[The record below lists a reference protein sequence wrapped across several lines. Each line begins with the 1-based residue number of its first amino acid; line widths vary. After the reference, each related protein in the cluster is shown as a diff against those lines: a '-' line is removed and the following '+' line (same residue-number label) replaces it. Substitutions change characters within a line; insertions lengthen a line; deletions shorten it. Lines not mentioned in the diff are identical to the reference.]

1 MYLKALEIHGFK
13 SFPDKTRLTFEKDIT
28 AIVGPNGSGKSNISD
43 AILWVMG
50 EQRSKALRGGKMEDV
65 IFGGTQK
72 RNQMGFAQV
81 SLILDN
87 RDRLLGVESD
97 EVAITRRYYR
107 NGDSAYS
114 INNEQVRLRDI
125 NELLMDTGLGRDG
138 YSIIGQGR
146 IAEII
151 SAKSGDRREIFEEAS
166 GISRFRYRKE
176 EAERKLAK
184 TDENL
189 LRVQDKIDE
198 LELQLTPLK
207 KQSENAVKFLE
218 LREEQKQAEVS
229 AWMES
234 LDRLGEQL
242 KKATEELKT
251 AEASRDEAKSQMD
264 ELYEDAEKMTE
275 KIYDNDLKTEDLRTL
290 LRQTETTA
298 SDCESSIAVLGANI
312 ENNEKSVERLMLDIA
327 EQESQERSFR
337 EKIEEHNKKL
347 QSSQLTKNAIEEEL
361 SALFAT
367 IRDSENQK
375 GEHEKEFATLTERES
390 AISEKLTHAK
400 AVLDMILNSERELVN
415 RKQICMD
422 EQSVAKEKCRETE
435 SLLKEKRD
443 ELSKI
448 SDRIDELKNV
458 ISGYR
463 LRETGRISNVQKF
476 REKHTKLTIDV
487 KSAESRMK
495 ILSDM
500 EREFEG
506 FSKAVKIVMRE
517 TERGLLK
524 GVHGPVA
531 SLLTVPDD
539 YALAVETAI
548 GGAMQNIVVD
558 TPEVGKTAIEML
570 KRKDGGRGTFM
581 PISTMRGGVLNNAP
595 KGDEGY
601 VGIASELVKFDEKY
615 RNIFE
620 NILGRTIVAESLSDA
635 VAIAK
640 KHDNKFRIVTIDGQ
654 MINAG
659 GSMSGGSA
667 VRGAGILSRANELK
681 KLTETVDTLN
691 AELSVCEG
699 EYNQAERELAN
710 VKFELEVAQNESDEA
725 QIEQNKLN
733 SEILQYNMLAHSAEK
748 NEATLAEEIS
758 TITQKLSENE
768 AKKVELT
775 SECETAENE
784 LSEVRK
790 TAMGLSANRTEF
802 EEMRR
807 ELDEKISL
815 KREEKATVDAEIE
828 ATLGAV
834 SQLNELCDNISN
846 TKGDRS
852 TVISE
857 IDGKTEELKRE
868 LMERNLRLNEITN
881 SADKLRQSVADSTKR
896 RMEIEGQRTKCEKE
910 AKEKNN
916 ELIDL
921 ERLVAKLEQKKVSVD
936 MEEKQILDKLWD
948 NYELS
953 RSTAMS
959 LRQPVENMTEL
970 QKKIAQL
977 RRAISSLGTPNIG
990 AIEEYERV
998 KERYEFLTEQRDDVQ
1013 KSKRE
1018 LLKIINEITNEM
1030 KEIFIKQFNIINE
1043 CFKKTFLELFGGGRA
1058 SLILEDMDNVLDCGI
1073 EIKVQP
1079 PGKALSTISLMS
1091 GGEKA
1096 FVAIALYFSIIKVRP
1111 TPFCVMDE
1119 IEAALD
1125 DANVFRYAEYMRKLT
1140 SKTQFIAITHRR
1152 GTMESADV
1160 LYGVTMQE
1168 KGVSKIL
1175 EMDVE
1180 EAEKALE

>member
-13 SFPDKTRLTFEKDIT
+13 SFPDKTRLSFEKDMT

-50 EQRSKALRGGKMEDV
+50 EQRTKALRGGKMEDV
-65 IFGGTQK
+65 IFGGTEK
-72 RNQMGFAQV
+72 RKAMGFAQV

-87 RDRLLGVESD
+87 SDRTLKIESP
-97 EVAITRRYYR
+97 EVIITRKYYR
-107 NGDSAYS
+107 SGDSEYY
-114 INNEQVRLRDI
+114 INRESVRLRDI

-146 IAEII
+146 ISEII

-176 EAERKLAK
+176 EAERKLSK

-198 LELQLTPLK
+198 LELQLNPLK
-207 KQSENAVKFLE
+207 KQAENAKKFLE

-229 AWMES
+229 AWMET

-242 KKATEELKT
+242 KRATDELVT
-251 AEASRDEAKSQMD
+251 AEKERDEAKEQME
-264 ELYEDAEKMTE
+264 ELYQNAEDLTE
-275 KIYDNDLKTEDLRTL
+275 KIYDNDMSTENLRTL

-312 ENNEKSVERLMLDIA
+312 ENNTSSIERLMTDIA
-327 EQESQERSFR
+327 EQESQERSLR
-337 EKIEEHNKKL
+337 EKIDEHSAKIKASEAL
-347 QSSQLTKNAIEEEL
+347 KTAIEKEL
-361 SALFAT
+361 SELFAT
-367 IRDSENQK
+367 IRDSEAQK
-375 GEHEKEFATLTERES
+375 GEHEKEFATLAERES
-390 AISEKLTHAK
+390 SVSEKLTHAK
-400 AVLDMILNSERELVN
+400 AVLDMLSHSETELKYRRESC
-415 RKQICMD
+415 QD
-422 EQSVAKEKCRETE
+422 EQKTAEQKQQETE
-435 SLLKEKRD
+435 TLLREKRS
-443 ELSKI
+443 EFSKVTE
-448 SDRIDELKNV
+448 RIDELKNI

-495 ILSDM
+495 LLSDM

-517 TERGLLK
+517 TERGVLN

-531 SLLTVPDD
+531 SLVRVPDEF
-539 YALAVETAI
+539 ALAIETAI

-558 TPEVGKTAIEML
+558 SPEVGKTAIEML

-581 PISTMRGGVLNNAP
+581 PISSMRGGVLNNAP
-595 KGDEGY
+595 SGEDGF
-601 VGIASELVKFDEKY
+601 VGIASELIAFDNRY

-640 KHDNKFRIVTIDGQ
+640 KYDNRFRIVTTDGQ

-681 KLTETVDTLN
+681 KLNETVETMRK
-691 AELSVCEG
+691 ELLDCETEYG
-699 EYNQAERELAN
+699 EAERELASI
-710 VKFELEVAQNESDEA
+710 KYEIEVRQNESDEA
-725 QIEQNKLN
+725 QILQNQLN

-748 NEATLAEEIS
+748 NAMTLAEEMSAIS
-758 TITQKLSENE
+758 EKLAENIAKKSELENE
-768 AKKVELT
+768 
-775 SECETAENE
+775 CESSENE
-784 LSEVRK
+784 LSEVREI
-790 TAMGLSANRTEF
+790 ASGLTANRFEF
-802 EEMRR
+802 EEKRR
-807 ELDEKISL
+807 ELDEKISV

-828 ATLGAV
+828 ATLSAI
-834 SQLNELCDNISN
+834 SQLNELCENVLS
-846 TKGDRS
+846 TKGDR
-852 TVISE
+852 TGVINE
-857 IDGKTEELKRE
+857 IEGKTAELKRE
-868 LMERNLRLNEITN
+868 LDERNLRLNEIN
-881 SADKLRQSVADSTKR
+881 ASADKLRQSVSDSTAR
-896 RMEIEGQRTKCEKE
+896 RMEIEASRTKCEKE

-916 ELIDL
+916 ILIDL
-921 ERLVAKLEQKKVSVD
+921 ERLVAKLEQKKISVD

-953 RSTAMS
+953 RSAAQNM
-959 LRQPVENMTEL
+959 REPVENMTEL
-970 QKKIAQL
+970 HKKIAQI
-977 RRAISSLGTPNIG
+977 RKSVSALGTPNIG

-1013 KSKRE
+1013 KAKRE
-1018 LLKIINEITNEM
+1018 LLKIIAEITNEM
-1030 KEIFIKQFNIINE
+1030 KEIFVKQFKIINE

-1058 SLILEDMDNVLDCGI
+1058 ALILEDEENVLDCGI

-1111 TPFCVMDE
+1111 TPFCIMDE

-1140 SKTQFIAITHRR
+1140 DKTQFVAITHRR

-1168 KGVSKIL
+1168 KGVSNIL

-1180 EAEKALE
+1180 EAEKALA